1 MDLDELE
8 KLITDFKIPGQTAK
22 VTSDLFNVV
31 KSLFAYTKKLQTEID
46 LLKGQTKP
54 PSRPLMSSLFST
66 KTPDEQTSEKLLLH
80 TVHREIREISNIECN
95 AIISGT
101 DYTSEDADK
110 AIVDDVLTAI
120 GSTVR
125 HVKHIRRIQ
134 NKDKT
139 PSKKLLLTF
148 NEAETKQE
156 VCQWAYKLRKA
167 GKEYNNI
174 YLNEDRTKAQRAID
188 KELRDERTRL
198 NNALTE
204 TTYTTTINDQTV
216 TQTRR
221 LGDEGSSKFYWAIR
235 NDRLKKII
243 IDVN

>member
-1 MDLDELE
+1 LFLGNREFLIKKKITEFFKNLPLLLYAHFHGISRHCYSQLSAVTFILNENCFCIHENCFCNISTKLRTYSKMNLDDLE

-54 PSRPLMSSLFST
+54 LSRPLMSSLFST

-125 HVKHIRRIQ
+125 HV
-134 NKDKT
+134 
-139 PSKKLLLTF
+139 
-148 NEAETKQE
+148 
-156 VCQWAYKLRKA
+156 
-167 GKEYNNI
+167 
-174 YLNEDRTKAQRAID
+174 
-188 KELRDERTRL
+188 
-198 NNALTE
+198 
-204 TTYTTTINDQTV
+204 
-216 TQTRR
+216 
-221 LGDEGSSKFYWAIR
+221 
-235 NDRLKKII
+235 
-243 IDVN
+243 